1 MANPGYGVT
10 KDGESIPLSV
20 DRKGRLKL
28 SIEWMVYIIVTVNF
42 IQAVGIAAI
51 FYTMVKQGGNMADY
65 QPTFGESLPPTMRS
79 WWKELSNGTHAL
91 VRYVVG
97 KLQIGN
103 IGAP

>member
-51 FYTMVKQGGNMADY
+51 FYTMIK
-65 QPTFGESLPPTMRS
+65 
-79 WWKELSNGTHAL
+79 
-91 VRYVVG
+91 
-97 KLQIGN
+97 
-103 IGAP
+103 

>member
-28 SIEWMVYIIVTVNF
+28 SIEWAIYTIMIINF

-51 FYTMVKQGGNMADY
+51 LYTMIK
-65 QPTFGESLPPTMRS
+65 
-79 WWKELSNGTHAL
+79 
-91 VRYVVG
+91 
-97 KLQIGN
+97 
-103 IGAP
+103 